1 MSEKT
6 EKTRRKMIKKFI
18 EENRDMVLNE
28 VMITIMNGSFIERF
42 LFAVTVLFKRRVKK

>member
-18 EENRDMVLNE
+18 AENRDMVLQE
-28 VMITIMNGSFIERF
+28 VLLTIMAGSFIERF
-42 LFAVTVLFKRRVKK
+42 LFAVTILFKRSVKK